1 MKSFFQKH
9 RNAILGLTATVI
21 LFLFWVLLM
30 DWIVMPVYTHRGQE
44 MELPDVT
51 EYPFEEAKKNLES
64 KGFKVIMDQ
73 EKYDS
78 MYPKGIVI
86 SQNPEP
92 YTRVKKGRRV
102 YLTVSA
108 GEKPVLVP
116 NLVGRSERDG
126 TFLLQ
131 QMGLLVGKVE
141 YQFDSYY
148 PAGVICG
155 QSIPPDQE
163 VSARTPVDLLVS
175 RGPMPSRFIVPKVV
189 GKPLAS
195 AQKILWDAGLE
206 AGPIQ
211 YETRSDLLPGT
222 VIAQRIPPG
231 TEVHQGTSVGLTVT
245 RSE

>member
-9 RNAILGLTATVI
+9 RNTILGLTATGI

-30 DWIVMPVYTHRGQE
+30 DWIVMPVYTQKGQE
-44 MELPDVT
+44 AELPDVT
-51 EYPFEEAKKNLES
+51 EYPFEDAKKLLES
-64 KGFKVIMDQ
+64 KGFKVIKDQ

-78 MYPKGIVI
+78 MYPQGVVI

-116 NLVGRSERDG
+116 NLVGRSEREG
-126 TFLLQ
+126 SFLLQ

-141 YQFDSYY
+141 YQFDHYY

-155 QSIPPDQE
+155 QSI
-163 VSARTPVDLLVS
+163 
-175 RGPMPSRFIVPKVV
+175 VPIRHRH
-189 GKPLAS
+189 AS
-195 AQKILWDAGLE
+195 A
-206 AGPIQ
+206 
-211 YETRSDLLPGT
+211 
-222 VIAQRIPPG
+222 
-231 TEVHQGTSVGLTVT
+231 
-245 RSE
+245 